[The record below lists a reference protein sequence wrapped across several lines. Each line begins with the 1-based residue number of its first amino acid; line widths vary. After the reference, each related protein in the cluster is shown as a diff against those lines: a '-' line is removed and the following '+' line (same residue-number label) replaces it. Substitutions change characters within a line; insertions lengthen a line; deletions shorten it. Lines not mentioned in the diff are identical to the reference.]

1 MSDAS
6 KVKRFYFIPTGEK
19 DFFGRPTFV
28 CDNKPLNGDVWFI
41 PVEDHDRVVNELH
54 NRLYEYNKE
63 TSELKAEVAHQARE
77 IEVLTEKVSFM
88 SLDSLRKYAVVKAMK
103 DNSNDLDKAAESLK
117 VSRKRLTVELLAYNL
132 YPATLEKEGV
142 KDDTNN

>member
-6 KVKRFYFIPTGEK
+6 EVKRPRIFHVNK
-19 DFFGRPTFV
+19 DAYGSYQRAI
-28 CDNKPLNGDVWFI
+28 L
-41 PVEDHDRVVNELH
+41 VEDHDRIV
-54 NRLYEYNKE
+54 
-63 TSELKAEVAHQARE
+63 TELKAEVARQARE

-142 KDDTNN
+142 KDDANN